1 MTAACLGR
9 YCVSDAPL
17 RPLRGVASSLHV
29 FVSNPRLLFD
39 LQCFLQRLGCATT
52 HVDSHELEVEVPD
65 APSEEQASREVELYL
80 ALWQGRKQ
88 FADVEAYISSSDDCR
103 RSRS

>member
-1 MTAACLGR
+1 
-9 YCVSDAPL
+9 VSGVPL
-17 RPLRGVASSLHV
+17 RPLRGVASGLHV

-39 LQCFLQRLGCATT
+39 LQCFLQRMDCATT
-52 HVDSHELEVEVPD
+52 LVHSHELEVEVPD

-88 FADVEAYISSSDDCR
+88 FADVEAYISSSGDSP